1 MISILS
7 SRSLHFSRGILFLCI
22 GLTLLNGCKKRI
34 PAVDRGVQEQV
45 LHRAIGADIPQL
57 DPHLATGV
65 TEYSVISALFEGLV
79 VPNPETLDPEPGIAK
94 HWEISEDQLTYT
106 FFLRKDA
113 KWSNGSP
120 LTAKDFRDSFRRI
133 LSPSLAAP
141 NGYLLHV
148 LRNAEAFHSGT
159 LSDFSEVGV
168 SVPDDR
174 TLRLTLESPTS
185 YFLTL
190 LTHWAWFPVHLPTIE
205 QYGNPNE
212 RGSDWTRAGR
222 FVGNGPFSFEEPT
235 NGQRMTVTKNPFYW
249 DTDAVRLNAI
259 AFYTIDSVDAEER
272 AFRSGQIHI
281 TDALPITK
289 AKTYLETESPALNIA
304 PYLGTYFYRFNTT
317 DPILSDVRIR
327 KALTMA
333 IDRSEIV
340 KEVLFRSQQ
349 TAHAFTPP
357 STAGYTSTTKVK
369 TNPNEARKLLAEAGY
384 PEGKGFPPIK
394 ILFNSSENHKLIAEV
409 VQAMWHREL
418 GIEAQLINQ
427 ELKVYLDSRRQL
439 DYQVC
444 RSSWIGD
451 YVDPSSFLNIWT
463 SLSGNNQ
470 TGWQN
475 TAYDKL
481 LRLAASEEDPG
492 KRFDFFNLAEKI
504 LIEEAPIVP
513 IYHYNSIKLIDPRVK
528 GWYPN
533 LLDQHPYKAIYLE
546 SP

>member
-1 MISILS
+1 MISIIPP
-7 SRSLHFSRGILFLCI
+7 RAFNFFTTFLCLST
-22 GLTLLNGCKKRI
+22 GFALLTGCQKRI
-34 PAVDRGVQEQV
+34 PAVDRGVQEQI

-65 TEYSVISALFEGLV
+65 TEYSVISALFEGLI
-79 VPNPETLDPEPGIAK
+79 VPHPQTLAPQPGIAER
-94 HWEISEDQLTYT
+94 WEISKDQLTYT
-106 FFLRKDA
+106 FFLRKNA
-113 KWSNGSP
+113 KWSDGSP
-120 LTAKDFRDSFRRI
+120 LTAYDFRNSFKRI

-148 LRNAEAFHSGT
+148 LENAESFHSGKLT
-159 LSDFSEVGV
+159 DFSKVGI
-168 SVPDDR
+168 SIPDEH
-174 TLRLTLESPTS
+174 TLELTLKSPAP

-205 QYGNPNE
+205 KYGNMDE

-222 FVGNGPFSFEEPT
+222 FVGNGPFFFKEPA
-235 NGQRMTVTKNPFYW
+235 NGQRMIVTRNPFYW
-249 DTDAVRLNAI
+249 DADTVRLNGI

-289 AKTYLETESPALNIA
+289 VKTYLETKNPALNIA

-317 DPILSDVRIR
+317 DPILADSRIR

-333 IDRSEIV
+333 INRREIV
-340 KEVLFRSQQ
+340 EEVLHQSQQ
-349 TAHAFTPP
+349 TANAFTPP
-357 STAGYTSTTKVK
+357 FTAGYTSATKVQ
-369 TNPNEARKLLAEAGY
+369 TNPDEARKLLAEAGY
-384 PEGKGFPPIK
+384 PEGKGFPPIE

-418 GIEAQLINQ
+418 GIEARLVNQ

-451 YVDPSSFLNIWT
+451 YVDPSSFLDIWT
-463 SLSGNNQ
+463 ASSGNNQ

-475 TAYDKL
+475 TEYDKL
-481 LRLAASEEDPG
+481 LRLASLEKNPE
-492 KRFDFFNLAEKI
+492 KRFDFFNQAEKI
-504 LIEEAPIVP
+504 LLEEAPIVP
-513 IYHYNSIKLIDPRVK
+513 IYHYNSIRLIDPRVK
-528 GWYPN
+528 GWYSN
-533 LLDQHPYKAIYLE
+533 LLDQHPYKTIYLE
-546 SP
+546 NP